1 MLGELVLFHPLLVPI
16 FFTVAGFA
24 LAFRGRKLVP
34 LALGL
39 AALVIGYL
47 YGSSA
52 LAALGVSPDVL
63 KWGPPVIAV
72 FFLVVAMFLYR
83 VAFFLAGALLGFFAA
98 KIFFPF
104 SPVLILIA
112 VTVFT
117 GALVYFFR
125 NFVFSV
131 LTALLGASLAASG
144 TVNLLAWAG
153 IAAGTAAYWGIALFA
168 ASFGLANQ
176 LRTERKRV

>member
-16 FFTVAGFA
+16 FLVAAGLA
-24 LAFRGRKLVP
+24 LAFNGRRLVP

-39 AALVIGYL
+39 AALGIGYF

-52 LAALGVSPDVL
+52 LAALGAGPGIL
-63 KWGPPVIAV
+63 KWGPPVIALL
-72 FFLVVAMFLYR
+72 FLVIAIFLYR
-83 VAFFLAGALLGFFAA
+83 AAFFLAGALLGFFAA

-104 SPVLILIA
+104 CSVPLLIA
-112 VTVFT
+112 VTVGA

-131 LTALLGASLAASG
+131 LTALLGASLASSG

-153 IAAGTAAYWGIALFA
+153 IAAGTTAYWGIALLV

-176 LRTERKRV
+176 LRAERKRV